1 MIIDAL
7 NRQVIELSQM
17 LRKEEER
24 NLCKVIFHLKF
35 QGIENKIFIKICFS
49 REIDAVF
56 LECCHFVSC
65 YDCAK
70 NLDHVRTDFFNNV
83 ALPLIF

>member
-35 QGIENKIFIKICFS
+35 QGIKIKFS
-49 REIDAVF
+49 LRYVF
-56 LECCHFVSC
+56 HERS
-65 YDCAK
+65 
-70 NLDHVRTDFFNNV
+70 TQFFLNAAILFLATTV
-83 ALPLIF
+83 PRI